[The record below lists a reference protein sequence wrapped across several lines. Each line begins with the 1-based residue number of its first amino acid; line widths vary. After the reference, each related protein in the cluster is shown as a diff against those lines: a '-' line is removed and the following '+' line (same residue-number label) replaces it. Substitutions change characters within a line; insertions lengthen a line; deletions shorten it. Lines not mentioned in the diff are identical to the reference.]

1 MAMLLTYLFQGRPE
15 AAPLNPIARYTWVFP
30 WVESAHICGF
40 GLLVGT
46 AFVLSM
52 RLMGVWFKN
61 QSISKL
67 AKQLSPWILTGL
79 TIMLIT
85 GPYLLSSDARE
96 YVQVP
101 AFKVKMAL
109 LALAIVFHFVI
120 VRRATDSDKDAL
132 PLGWRKLA
140 GAVSLGLWMGVVV
153 GGLWI
158 GNL

>member
-1 MAMLLTYLFQGRPE
+1 
-15 AAPLNPIARYTWVFP
+15 
-30 WVESAHICGF
+30 VESAHICGF

-46 AFVLSM
+46 ASILDM

-61 QSISKL
+61 QLVSKL
-67 AKQLSPWILTGL
+67 AKQLSPWILAGL
-79 TIMLIT
+79 VIMLIT
-85 GPYLLSSDARE
+85 GPYLLSSDAGE
-96 YVQVP
+96 YIQVT

-109 LALAIVFHFVI
+109 LAAAMLFHFVVI
-120 VRRATDSDKDAL
+120 RRAAEPSRDML

-140 GAVSLGLWMGVVV
+140 GAVSLSLWLGVVV

>member
-1 MAMLLTYLFQGRPE
+1 
-15 AAPLNPIARYTWVFP
+15 
-30 WVESAHICGF
+30 
-40 GLLVGT
+40 
-46 AFVLSM
+46 
-52 RLMGVWFKN
+52 MGVWFKN

-67 AKQLSPWILTGL
+67 AKQLSPWILAGL

-85 GPYLLSSDARE
+85 GPYLLSSDPRE
-96 YVQVP
+96 YMQVP
-101 AFKVKMAL
+101 AFKVKMVL

-120 VRRATDSDKDAL
+120 IRRATDPGRDAL

-140 GAVSLGLWMGVVV
+140 GAVSLGLWLGVVV

>member
-1 MAMLLTYLFQGRPE
+1 MLLTYILQGRPE

-40 GLLVGT
+40 SLLVGT
-46 AFVLSM
+46 ALILDL
-52 RLMGVWFKN
+52 RLMGVWFKK
-61 QSISKL
+61 QSVSQL
-67 AKQLSPWILTGL
+67 ASQLSPWILTGL
-79 TIMLIT
+79 MVVLTT
-85 GPYLLSSDARE
+85 GPYLLSSDVHE

-101 AFKVKMAL
+101 AFKVKMVL
-109 LALAIVFHFVI
+109 LGLAILFHFLV
-120 VRRATDSDKDAL
+120 VQKATHPSRDGF

-140 GAVSLGLWMGVVV
+140 GGISLSLWLGVVI